1 MAKASKTVG
10 KGKRASIHLE
20 RLVPATTNQETA
32 ISLLR
37 SRQVVILE
45 GLAGTG
51 KTYVALATA
60 LSLLG
65 PIYKKVVL
73 VKSVTTLPGEE
84 IGFLK
89 GGMEQKMEPFVM
101 SYVWNIDKICG
112 QGSASSLMNKKI
124 VEVLPLA
131 FIRGLSIDNSIVIID
146 EAQNIDA
153 HTFKTMMTRIG
164 EDSKYIF
171 LGDVEQI
178 DRKKKSES
186 CLQKVMDIFKDSP
199 IIGTIEFTDEDCVRN
214 PIIPKILSI
223 LRENGI

>member
-1 MAKASKTVG
+1 MGKKEKNRLPEKQSTLVKDFHAKTEKQQELINLIEDKEV
-10 KGKRASIHLE
+10 L
-20 RLVPATTNQETA
+20 LVTG
-32 ISLLR
+32 
-37 SRQVVILE
+37 V
-45 GLAGTG
+45 AGTG

-60 LSLLG
+60 LALLG
-65 PIYKKVVL
+65 PVYKKLVL

-112 QGSASSLMNKKI
+112 QGSASSLMGKKI
-124 VEVLPLA
+124 IEVLPLA

-171 LGDVEQI
+171 LGDVEQV

-186 CLQKVMDIFKDSP
+186 CLQKVIDIFKDSP
-199 IIGTIEFTDEDCVRN
+199 IMGTIEFTDEDCVRN
-214 PIIPKILSI
+214 PIIPKILSV